1 MPKLGMQDLRR
12 RQLIDATFATVQRHG
27 LADTTMQRIAREAG
41 LSAGMIHHYFADK
54 NALLAATM
62 RALLGELRGD
72 VVARMRAARTPQ
84 ARLRAVL
91 AACFAPAQFRPALVA
106 VWLAFWAQS
115 PHSPELARLRRL
127 YDRRTRSNLLAPLTA
142 LLPRA
147 EAEATATTLAAM
159 IDGFWLRAGAS
170 EAGLARADALA
181 HVEAY
186 LDLRLAAR
194 GASLIAVGAS
204 PPDRDRSGGR

>member
-27 LADTTMQRIAREAG
+27 LADTTMQRVAREAG

-62 RALLGELRGD
+62 RALLAELRAD
-72 VVARMRAARTPQ
+72 VVARLAATATPE
-84 ARLRAVL
+84 ARVRAVL

-106 VWLAFWAQS
+106 AWLAFWAQS

-127 YDRRTRSNLLAPLTA
+127 YDRRTRSNLLAALAA

-147 EAEATATTLAAM
+147 EAEAAATTLAAL
-159 IDGFWLRAGAS
+159 IDGFWLKAGA
-170 EAGLARADALA
+170 ADEGFDRRHALA

-194 GASLIAVGAS
+194 ADPVSAADAI

>member
-1 MPKLGMQDLRR
+1 MISQYAMPKLGMQDLRR

-41 LSAGMIHHYFADK
+41 LSTGIIHHYFADK

-62 RALLGELRGD
+62 RALLAELRGD
-72 VVARMRAARTPQ
+72 VVKRLAAAPSPEARV
-84 ARLRAVL
+84 RAVL

-106 VWLAFWAQS
+106 AWLAFWAQS

-127 YDRRTRSNLLAPLTA
+127 YDRRTRSNLTEPLAA

-147 EAEATATTLAAM
+147 EAEAAATTLAAM
-159 IDGFWLRAGAS
+159 IDGFWLRAGAA
-170 EAGLARADALA
+170 EGGLDRTDALA

-186 LDLRLAAR
+186 LDLVLAA
-194 GASLIAVGAS
+194 GA
-204 PPDRDRSGGR
+204 GR

>member
-1 MPKLGMQDLRR
+1 MPKLGMQDVRR

-41 LSAGMIHHYFADK
+41 LSAGIIHHYFADK

-62 RALLGELRGD
+62 RALLAELRGD
-72 VVARMRAARTPQ
+72 VVDRLAAAATPEARV
-84 ARLRAVL
+84 RAVV

-106 VWLAFWAQS
+106 AWLAFWAQS

-127 YDRRTRSNLLAPLTA
+127 YDRRTRSNLVAPLTA

-147 EAEATATTLAAM
+147 EAEAAATTLAAM
-159 IDGFWLRAGAS
+159 IDGFWLRAGAD
-170 EAGLARADALA
+170 EDGFGRTAALA

-186 LDLRLAAR
+186 LDLRLGVRGGRLTDAAATPR
-194 GASLIAVGAS
+194 G
-204 PPDRDRSGGR
+204 RDRSDGR

>member
-41 LSAGMIHHYFADK
+41 LSTGMIHHYFADK

-62 RALLGELRGD
+62 RTLLAELRRD
-72 VVARMRAARTPQ
+72 VAAGLAVAPTPEARV
-84 ARLRAVL
+84 RAVL
-91 AACFAPAQFRPALVA
+91 AANFAAAQFRPELVA
-106 VWLAFWAQS
+106 AWLAFWAQS
-115 PHSPELARLRRL
+115 PHAPPLARLRRL
-127 YDRRTRSNLLAPLTA
+127 HSRRTRSNLVAPLRA

-147 EAEATATTLAAM
+147 EAERVASTLAAM
-159 IDGFWLRAGAS
+159 IDGFWLKAGADDT
-170 EAGLARADALA
+170 AFDRLDALA

-186 LDLRLAAR
+186 LDLALGVSNAA
-194 GASLIAVGAS
+194 AS
-204 PPDRDRSGGR
+204 PRGRDRSGGR

>member
-62 RALLGELRGD
+62 RTLLTELRGD
-72 VVARMRAARTPQ
+72 VVARLALADTAEARV
-84 ARLRAVL
+84 RAVL
-91 AACFAPAQFRPALVA
+91 AANFAATQFRPELVA
-106 VWLAFWAQS
+106 AWLAFWAQS
-115 PHSPELARLRRL
+115 AHAPELARLRRL
-127 YDRRTRSNLLAPLTA
+127 HGRRTWSNLAAPLRA
-142 LLPRA
+142 LLAADDAERA
-147 EAEATATTLAAM
+147 ATTLAAM
-159 IDGFWLRAGAS
+159 IDGFWLRAGADDT
-170 EAGLARADALA
+170 AFDRRDALA

-186 LDLRLAAR
+186 LDLVLAVSAAGANPPGR
-194 GASLIAVGAS
+194 G
-204 PPDRDRSGGR
+204 RSGGR

>member
-1 MPKLGMQDLRR
+1 MPKLGMQDVRR

-62 RALLGELRGD
+62 RALLSELRGD
-72 VVARMRAARTPQ
+72 VVERLSAAPTPEARV
-84 ARLRAVL
+84 RAVL

-106 VWLAFWAQS
+106 AWLAFWAQS

-127 YDRRTRSNLLAPLTA
+127 YDRRTRSNLIAPLAA

-159 IDGFWLRAGAS
+159 IDGFWLRAGAG
-170 EAGLARADALA
+170 EGGLDRADALA

-186 LDLRLAAR
+186 LDLALAA
-194 GASLIAVGAS
+194 GEAPLTAAAAS
-204 PPDRDRSGGR
+204 PPGRDRSAGR